1 MQKVQE
7 STGDNRNQVD
17 IGQNLLPFEFCAFL
31 QAGTCVRPEKNQLN
45 NDESA
50 GIHDIFLAEQSLN
63 QRDDERSCIAVYD
76 VDLLH
81 DIQFKRPFK
90 DSIEDQKHDMHS
102 DHYANRV
109 QESCAN
115 LRRIIDLKCVENNA
129 RHDQIYENYGQNLLS
144 EAFNSPALTTT

>member
-7 STGDNRNQVD
+7 CTDDNRNQID
-17 IGQNLLPFEFCAFL
+17 IGENLLPFEFCAFL
-31 QAGTCVRPEKNQLN
+31 QAGTCVRPEKNQLDD
-45 NDESA
+45 DESA

-63 QRDDERSCIAVYD
+63 QGDDERSRIAVDD

-81 DIQFKRPFK
+81 DIQSEWFLK
-90 DSIEDQKHDMHS
+90 DGIEDQKHDMHS
-102 DHYANRV
+102 DRYAHRV

-129 RHDQIYENYGQNLLS
+129 RHDQIHENYGQNL
-144 EAFNSPALTTT
+144 AV

>member
-7 STGDNRNQVD
+7 RTGDNRNQVD

-45 NDESA
+45 DDESA

-63 QRDDERSCIAVYD
+63 QRDDERSRIAVDD

-81 DIQFKRPFK
+81 DI
-90 DSIEDQKHDMHS
+90 
-102 DHYANRV
+102 
-109 QESCAN
+109 
-115 LRRIIDLKCVENNA
+115 
-129 RHDQIYENYGQNLLS
+129 
-144 EAFNSPALTTT
+144 

>member
-7 STGDNRNQVD
+7 RTGDNRNQID
-17 IGQNLLPFEFCAFL
+17 IGQNLLPFKFCALL

-63 QRDDERSCIAVYD
+63 QGDDERSCIAVYD

-102 DHYANRV
+102 DRYAHRV

-115 LRRIIDLKCVENNA
+115 LRRIIDLKCVENNT
-129 RHDQIYENYGQNLLS
+129 RHDQIHENYGQNL
-144 EAFNSPALTTT
+144 AV

>member
-7 STGDNRNQVD
+7 RTGDNRNQVD
-17 IGQNLLPFEFCAFL
+17 IGQNLLPFEFRALL
-31 QAGTCVRPEKNQLN
+31 QAGTCVCPEKNQLN

-63 QRDDERSCIAVYD
+63 QRDDERSRIAVDD

-90 DSIEDQKHDMHS
+90 DGIEDQKHDMHS
-102 DHYANRV
+102 NRYAHRI

-129 RHDQIYENYGQNLLS
+129 RHDQIHENHR
-144 EAFNSPALTTT
+144 

>member
-7 STGDNRNQVD
+7 RTGDNRNQVD

-45 NDESA
+45 DDESA
-50 GIHDIFLAEQSLN
+50 GIHDIFFAEQSLN
-63 QRDDERSCIAVYD
+63 QGNDERGRIAVDD

-90 DSIEDQKHDMHS
+90 DGIEDQKHDMHP
-102 DHYANRV
+102 DCYAHRV
-109 QESCAN
+109 QESRAN

-129 RHDQIYENYGQNLLS
+129 RHNQINKNYG
-144 EAFNSPALTTT
+144 

>member
-7 STGDNRNQVD
+7 RTDDNRKQID

-50 GIHDIFLAEQSLN
+50 GINDIFFAKQSLN
-63 QRDDERSCIAVYD
+63 QRDDERGRIAVYD

-90 DSIEDQKHDMHS
+90 DSIEDQKHNVHPDCYTH
-102 DHYANRV
+102 RV

-115 LRRIIDLKCVENNA
+115 LRRIIDLKCGENNA
-129 RHDQIYENYGQNLLS
+129 RHDQIHENYRQNL
-144 EAFNSPALTTT
+144 TV